1 MAEHVIETAA
11 TRAVAGLGIEHRL
24 VTIGRVRS
32 AEEAAAARGIR
43 LEQLVKTLVVRRSED
58 DYLFVLVPGDREIDW
73 PKLRSLLG
81 ERRLSMPSSD
91 EALAVT
97 GYERGTI
104 TPFGSTHVWP
114 VIMDLRLNA
123 ADEVSIGSGSHGTAI
138 HLSPDDLE
146 RALAPTLADVTKPA
160 ESGFGQSS

>member
-1 MAEHVIETAA
+1 MAGNEIDTPA
-11 TRAVAGLGIEHRL
+11 TRAIAALGIDHRL
-24 VTIGRVRS
+24 VTIARVRS

-73 PKLRSLLG
+73 AKLRAFLG

-104 TPFGSTHVWP
+104 TPFGSTQPWP
-114 VIMDLRLNA
+114 VIMDLRLSSVH
-123 ADEVSIGSGSHGTAI
+123 ELSIGSGSHGTAI

-146 RALAPTLADVTKPA
+146 RSLTPTLADVTKPG
-160 ESGFGQSS
+160 ETGLGQRS